1 LSSAP
6 LIGIIGPCKAGKST
20 LAANLQKNGYNA
32 RQIAQEHSFA
42 PDMWR
47 IISNPEILIFLEVNY
62 QSTLTRGLSWLE
74 SEYDE
79 QRLRLAKAKEDATF
93 VVQTDQDSPEK
104 VLSKVMEFIDW
115 QFRSLP
121 PKESK

>member
-1 LSSAP
+1 MSSAP

-20 LAANLQKNGYNA
+20 LAANLLKNGYNA

-47 IISNPEILIFLEVNY
+47 IISNPEILIFLEVSF
-62 QSTLTRGLSWLE
+62 QSTLSRGLSWLE
-74 SEYDE
+74 SDYDE
-79 QRLRLAKAKEDATF
+79 QRLRLTKAKEDANL
-93 VVQTDQDSPEK
+93 VVQTDHDSPEI
-104 VLSKVMEFIDW
+104 VLSKVMEFVDW

-121 PKESK
+121 PIQSK